1 MSVEYKGDHTSADQY
16 RQKAEEMK
24 QQAQRAE
31 TVYLQ
36 AVYASI
42 ADNWERL
49 AAQMSQA
56 DRAQKKGRAAE
67 KWQEPAGDGEDRPPP
82 QAGTQAKSNLPRA

>member
-1 MSVEYKGDHTSADQY
+1 MAVEYKGDHTSAEQY
-16 RQKAEEMK
+16 RQKADEMK

-36 AVYASI
+36 AIYASI

-56 DRAQKKGRAAE
+56 ERAQKKDRAAE
-67 KWQEPAGDGEDRPPP
+67 NQPVPPP
-82 QAGTQAKSNLPRA
+82 QAGTQASLPRA